1 MSRCVAGP
9 LISCGI
15 ADFKRKASAAR
26 KWQKSVKRSLAELI
40 RCNCLIS
47 PAPHMFCV
55 GFVRRHF
62 VIVCGLHYPPH
73 SSTGVSTCSLCGA
86 AWCRSVLVLIFA
98 YGFPHASNLS
108 VFMRL
113 CISGRFHLSHFCST
127 LLDAF
132 RSPHLRHMLLVP
144 MSVHSLFRY
153 FQLVSAHALSSTAH
167 DSPRKF
173 TKKAWLKAQQFLPT
187 DIDEKRPNSL
197 LFHFE
202 WGLRG
207 PARQQIFPPLK
218 AKAKAKAKARA
229 KASSSLPSA
238 SSSDMDELFGKHSSE
253 KSDSD

>member
-1 MSRCVAGP
+1 
-9 LISCGI
+9 
-15 ADFKRKASAAR
+15 
-26 KWQKSVKRSLAELI
+26 
-40 RCNCLIS
+40 
-47 PAPHMFCV
+47 
-55 GFVRRHF
+55 
-62 VIVCGLHYPPH
+62 
-73 SSTGVSTCSLCGA
+73 
-86 AWCRSVLVLIFA
+86 
-98 YGFPHASNLS
+98 
-108 VFMRL
+108 
-113 CISGRFHLSHFCST
+113 
-127 LLDAF
+127 
-132 RSPHLRHMLLVP
+132 

>member
-1 MSRCVAGP
+1 
-9 LISCGI
+9 
-15 ADFKRKASAAR
+15 
-26 KWQKSVKRSLAELI
+26 
-40 RCNCLIS
+40 
-47 PAPHMFCV
+47 MFCV
-55 GFVRRHF
+55 GFVRCHF